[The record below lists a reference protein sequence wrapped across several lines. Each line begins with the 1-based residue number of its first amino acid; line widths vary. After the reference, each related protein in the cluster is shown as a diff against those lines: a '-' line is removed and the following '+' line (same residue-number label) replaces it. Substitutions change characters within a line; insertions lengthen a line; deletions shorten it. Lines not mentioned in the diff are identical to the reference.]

1 MLFAAAEP
9 GRNQSEDPA
18 AVSVQRHCS
27 RAPAKEAQAAGGRGE
42 AGVFCSAVSAAVL
55 WTSMRPSV
63 SAAVLWTSMRPSVSV
78 AVLWPSMRPS
88 VCVAVLWPNMR
99 PSVSASC
106 ALDQYASKRFCINGV
121 RCLTVLQDDYNLKE
135 ILESFQLPEGKL
147 VFSFEELCKATSMSK
162 TVSPAVVQWLVCHS
176 AVFLQLSS
184 SVLYN
189 CRHLYIYM

>member
-1 MLFAAAEP
+1 MYMLFAAAEP

-27 RAPAKEAQAAGGRGE
+27 RTPAKEAQAAGGRGE

-99 PSVSASC
+99 PSVSAAVLWPSMDFKRFSSC
-106 ALDQYASKRFCINGV
+106 ALDQYASKRFSKLSASCALAQYASRRFCINGV
-121 RCLTVLQDDYNLKE
+121 RAFL
-135 ILESFQLPEGKL
+135 
-147 VFSFEELCKATSMSK
+147 LCCRMTTTSK
-162 TVSPAVVQWLVCHS
+162 R
-176 AVFLQLSS
+176 SS
-184 SVLYN
+184 SPFNSQRESWCSALRS
-189 CRHLYIYM
+189 CARPPA